1 MGVLLRQRLQLVL
14 QLTYLFTQ
22 LAGHHPGSN
31 AKACADQ
38 QKQGEGQKKQP
49 EFIHT

>member
-1 MGVLLRQRLQLVL
+1 MEALLRQRLQLVL
-14 QLTYLFTQ
+14 QLAYLFTQ
-22 LAGHHPGSN
+22 LAGHYPGPN
-31 AKACADQ
+31 AKRRADQ